1 MSNEEIVSEIR
12 AGRSVSENMEI
23 LYTRNLPL
31 IKKFIKPY
39 TAYECEADLLQESYF
54 GLWEA
59 VQHYGMSANVR
70 FMTYAEYWI
79 RQSVQRYLEKCG
91 STVQIPSHTRQK
103 IVRYKK
109 TVQELEQELGRVP
122 TDNEIADKMRISVE
136 LLPELKIWMQGAASL
151 DTPLAEDSSLTLADT
166 LQADFNLEDETIDK
180 MYAEHAKSQVWG
192 IVERFISEREN
203 RIIREIFI
211 NNRTMAAVA
220 REQGITID
228 RIRQIKEKG
237 LRRLRIGKAKRELL
251 EKFDIV
257 EAGAYRNSM
266 NKFNE
271 HGFTSTVEYIALR
284 RAELQAEYE
293 KHKRQVEIMLEQR
306 KRKCL

>member
-1 MSNEEIVSEIR
+1 MTNEQIVSEIR
-12 AGRSVSENMEI
+12 NGYSVTDYMQL
-23 LYTRNLPL
+23 LYESNLPL

-39 TAYECEADLLQESYF
+39 AAYEPMEDLVQESYF

-59 VQHYGMSANVR
+59 VQHYETSANVR

-79 RQSVQRYLEKCG
+79 MQSVQRYLEKCG
-91 STVQIPSHTRQK
+91 STVRIPSYTRQK
-103 IVRYKK
+103 IARYKK
-109 TVQELEQELGRVP
+109 TVQELEQELGRMP
-122 TDNEIADKMRISVE
+122 TDNEIADKMRVPVG
-136 LLPELKIWMQGAASL
+136 LLPELKIQMQGVASL
-151 DTPLAEDSSLTLADT
+151 DTRLADSLTLSDT
-166 LQADFNLEDETIDK
+166 IQADFSLEDETIDK
-180 MYAEHAKSQVWG
+180 MYAEHSKSQLWG
-192 IVERFISEREN
+192 IVEHFTSNREN
-203 RIIREIFI
+203 NIIREIFI

-237 LRRLRIGKAKRELL
+237 LRRLRTGKAKRELL

-257 EAGAYRNSM
+257 EAGTYRNSM